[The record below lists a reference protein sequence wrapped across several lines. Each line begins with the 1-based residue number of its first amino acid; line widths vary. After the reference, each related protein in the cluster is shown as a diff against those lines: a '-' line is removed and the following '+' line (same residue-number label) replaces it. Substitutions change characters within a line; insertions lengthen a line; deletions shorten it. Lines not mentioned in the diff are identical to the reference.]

1 MSDEWVESGESAPI
15 GHAGTVTLVEG
26 RSFCLSG
33 RSGEIRPGH
42 PDGLFFLEA
51 RFLSRLHLR
60 INGEIVEPLAVA
72 TDHPFAATF
81 LGRAGGEHGLVVIRR
96 RWVGFGMREDLTIRN
111 YQPEPQE
118 AQVVLSMEV
127 DFADLFDVKA
137 SRSVAPVDLIRKWE
151 DSRLTVEG
159 EDRRVRR
166 RAVVGFSQPPEP
178 VGDQPSW
185 TVTVPAG
192 GEWTLCWDL
201 VGSVN
206 GAEVEPRY
214 RCGQSVETSKPV
226 ERITRWRRRV
236 PEVDTDHAALA
247 EGVRKAA
254 EDLGALR
261 IFDPEFPDRPIL
273 AAGAPW
279 FMTVFG
285 RDSLITAWL
294 SLIVDPELSKGA
306 LQTLVRFQGSRVDEE
321 TEEEPGRILHE
332 MRFQSTASRSLSE
345 GSVYYGSIDSTP
357 LFVML
362 VGELRRWGIGEDVVL
377 SLLPAV
383 QRALGWIED
392 FGDRDGDGYVE
403 YQRASE
409 SGLENQGWKDSHD
422 GIRGAK
428 GEFPEGPIAL
438 CEVQAYVYGA
448 YVAAAHF
455 AREAGDTAGFEKY
468 RRKASDL
475 RGAFNRDF
483 WLEDRGYFALGLDGD
498 KRPIDSLASNM
509 GHALWTGIIDAD
521 KAPAVARALMS
532 PEMFSGWGVRTLA
545 TTMAHYDPLSYHN
558 GSVWP
563 HDNALI
569 AAGLMRYGF
578 VEEAHRVIEGML
590 AASAALGGRLP
601 ELFSGF
607 ARSEV
612 AQPAEYPTS
621 SSPQAWAAA
630 TPLMFV
636 RTLLR
641 FDPWHSENTLWISP
655 VALPSMGYLQVQG
668 IPLGDSRVTVRV
680 EAGEFEV
687 EGLPE
692 GYQVIREPRAPLGAA
707 SFPPNNGPRAG

>member
-1 MSDEWVESGESAPI
+1 MSDEWAESGESAPI

-33 RSGEIRPGH
+33 RSGEIRQGT

-51 RFLSRLHLR
+51 RFLSRVQLR
-60 INGEIVEPLAVA
+60 INGASVEPLAVA

-81 LGRAGGEHGLVVIRR
+81 LGRAGGEHGLVVIRN

-111 YQPEPQE
+111 YQQEPQE
-118 AQVVLSMEV
+118 AEVELSMEV

-137 SRSVAPVDLIRKWE
+137 SRRGPPVELVRKWE

-159 EDRRVRR
+159 KAGRIRRK
-166 RAVVGFSQPPEP
+166 AVVTFSERPEP
-178 VGDQPSW
+178 SEEQPAW
-185 TVTVPAG
+185 RVTVPAR
-192 GEWTLCWDL
+192 GEWRLCWDL

-214 RCGQSVETSKPV
+214 RCGQSVERSKPV
-226 ERITRWRRRV
+226 ERLTRWRRTV
-236 PEVDTDHAALA
+236 PEVDTDHAALSGA
-247 EGVRKAA
+247 VRKAA

-294 SLIVDPELSKGA
+294 ALIVDPELSKGA
-306 LQTLVRFQGSRVDEE
+306 LQTLVRFQGKRVDEE
-321 TEEEPGRILHE
+321 SEEEPGRILHE
-332 MRFQSTASRSLSE
+332 MRFQATASRSLSE

-383 QRALGWIED
+383 QKALGWIEE
-392 FGDRDGDGYVE
+392 FGDRDGDGFVE

-409 SGLENQGWKDSHD
+409 GGLENQGWKDSYD
-422 GIRGAK
+422 GIRGAR

-455 AREAGDTAGFEKY
+455 AREAGDGPAFEKY
-468 RRKASDL
+468 QEKA
-475 RGAFNRDF
+475 RAIREAFNRDF

-509 GHALWTGIIDAD
+509 GHALWTGIVDAD
-521 KAPAVARALMS
+521 KAPAVARCLMS

-545 TTMAHYDPLSYHN
+545 TNMAHYDPLSYHN

-578 VEEAHRVIEGML
+578 IEEAQRIIEGML
-590 AASAALGGRLP
+590 AAAAAHGGRLP

-607 ARSEV
+607 DRGEV
-612 AQPAEYPTS
+612 SQPAEYPTS
-621 SSPQAWAAA
+621 SRPQAWAAA
-630 TPLMFV
+630 TPLMFL

-641 FDPWHSENTLWISP
+641 LDPWHPESTLWISP
-655 VALPSMGYLQVQG
+655 VPLPSMAWLRVEG
-668 IPLGDSRVTVRV
+668 IPIGDNRVTVRV
-680 EAGEFEV
+680 EGDEFEV

-692 GYQVIREPRAPLGAA
+692 DYQVIREPRAPLGAT
-707 SFPPNNGPRAG
+707 SFPPTNSSDEN